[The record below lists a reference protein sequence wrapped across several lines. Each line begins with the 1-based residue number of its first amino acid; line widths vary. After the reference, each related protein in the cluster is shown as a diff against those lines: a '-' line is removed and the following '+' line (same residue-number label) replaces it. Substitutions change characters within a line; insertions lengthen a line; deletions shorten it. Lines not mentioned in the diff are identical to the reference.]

1 MKTFKQ
7 YLTEEM
13 DKKDQKYFLDQAK
26 KLKDNFNKWYN
37 QAENFC
43 RELYDEGTLDEK
55 ASALMDAIDYIE
67 DNVKK
72 KIDEIVL
79 NIKRS

>member
-26 KLKDNFNKWYN
+26 KLQKSFDKWYDD
-37 QAENFC
+37 AENFC
-43 RELYDEGTLDEK
+43 RELYDEGTLDDK
-55 ASALMDAIDYIE
+55 ASALMDYFEYTDSNI
-67 DNVKK
+67 KK